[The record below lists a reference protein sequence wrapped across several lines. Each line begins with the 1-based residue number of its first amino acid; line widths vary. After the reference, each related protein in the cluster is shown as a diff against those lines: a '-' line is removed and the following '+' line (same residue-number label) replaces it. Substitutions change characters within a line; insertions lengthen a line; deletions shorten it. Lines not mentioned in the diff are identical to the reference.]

1 MDQPV
6 LQRAPPV
13 HSGGPPCRAAWGAR
27 EAAQACQHGSSRDR
41 TMWQL
46 CCLSTLWVSGTS
58 IGGLLRFYNFS
69 GTCCNALRVLQE
81 RWHPVLSR
89 TVLQSVSRA
98 NLFFECHTT
107 TALVL
112 WQMQPHYL
120 DGSFFLHVAQL
131 CGYHKVR
138 RWLRPYNGWMH
149 LPYET
154 RGVLPRF
161 ISMFSVMTW
170 LEAAPWPLCF
180 RDVIPVPPLV
190 GGWRLLT
197 NGFLI
202 AADSQEDDYSVHEG
216 LWRADL
222 SGLWEF
228 LVVDL
233 RSCTACLMLE

>member
-13 HSGGPPCRAAWGAR
+13 HSGGALCRTAWGAR
-27 EAAQACQHGSSRDR
+27 EAAQACQHGSSLDR

-46 CCLSTLWVSGTS
+46 CCLSALWVSGTS
-58 IGGLLRFYNFS
+58 VGGLLRFYNVS

-81 RWHPVLSR
+81 RWHPVMSW

-107 TALVL
+107 TAQVL
-112 WQMQPHYL
+112 WQMQSHFL
-120 DGSFFLHVAQL
+120 DASFVCMLLSFADTTMYVADWDHTTDGCISPMKLEACSPASFL
-131 CGYHKVR
+131 
-138 RWLRPYNGWMH
+138 
-149 LPYET
+149 
-154 RGVLPRF
+154 
-161 ISMFSVMTW
+161 MFSVMAW
-170 LEAAPWPLCF
+170 LEAAPWPVCF
-180 RDVIPVPPLV
+180 LIVIPVPPLM
-190 GGWRLLT
+190 GGWLLLT
-197 NGFLI
+197 IGSLI
-202 AADSQEDDYSVHEG
+202 VADSQEDDYSVHEG

-228 LVVDL
+228 FVVDL

>member
-120 DGSFFLHVAQL
+120 DGSFFGMLLSFADTTKYVADWDHTTDG
-131 CGYHKVR
+131 C
-138 RWLRPYNGWMH
+138 
-149 LPYET
+149 
-154 RGVLPRF
+154 
-161 ISMFSVMTW
+161 ISPMK
-170 LEAAPWPLCF
+170 LEACSPASFLCF
-180 RDVIPVPPLV
+180 RWWHDWKPLPGLFASAMSSLSPLLWGLMSV
-190 GGWRLLT
+190 DQWISDRSWQSRGWLLRP
-197 NGFLI
+197 
-202 AADSQEDDYSVHEG
+202 
-216 LWRADL
+216 WRPMT
-222 SGLWEF
+222 SWPERTQSF
-228 LVVDL
+228 W
-233 RSCTACLMLE
+233 